1 MIQAKAAN
9 SQFLTELTNGRQVI
23 HSDVLVDKGG
33 EDAGFGPHELLEAA
47 LASCIQIT
55 LKMGAL
61 KYGFDLGQTSCQV
74 SLDRSVPERTVFVYQ
89 LNLDPGLTEEQQAH
103 VRRFASR
110 CPVRKTLSAEIGF
123 VERASL
129 PT

>member
-9 SQFLTELTNGRQVI
+9 NHFLTELSNGRQLL
-23 HSDVLVDKGG
+23 HSDVTVDKGG

-61 KYGFDLGQTSCQV
+61 KYGFDLGQTTCQV
-74 SLDRSVPERTVFVYQ
+74 SLDRSVPERTVFVYK
-89 LNLDPGLTEEQQAH
+89 LNFDSKLTEEQQAH

-123 VERASL
+123 VEES
-129 PT
+129 

>member
-9 SQFLTELTNGRQVI
+9 SHFLTELTNGRQVI
-23 HSDVLVDKGG
+23 HSDVAVDKGG

-74 SLDRSVPERTVFVYQ
+74 SLDRSAPERTLFVYQ

-110 CPVRKTLSAEIGF
+110 CPVRKTLSAEIEF
-123 VERASL
+123 VERV
-129 PT
+129 

>member
-1 MIQAKAAN
+1 MIQAKAVN
-9 SQFLTELTNGRQVI
+9 KQFLTELSNSRQVI
-23 HSDVLVDKGG
+23 QSDVTVDKGG

-55 LKMGAL
+55 LKMGAM

-123 VERASL
+123 LEKSS
-129 PT
+129 

>member
-9 SQFLTELTNGRQVI
+9 KQFLTELSNGRQLI
-23 HSDVLVDKGG
+23 HSDVSADKGG

-55 LKMGAL
+55 LKMGAQ

-74 SLDRSVPERTVFVYQ
+74 SLDRSIPERTVFVYQ

-123 VERASL
+123 VEKDH
-129 PT
+129 